1 MKPRIESLNEKK
13 LIGQKIKMSLAD
25 NKTYELWHKF
35 MPRRKEIENKID
47 NNLYSVQVYD
57 KSLNFKDFTSD
68 TLFEKWAAV
77 EVSTCDTIPAEMETL
92 KLIGGLYAVFTYKG
106 IPADFQ
112 QTIDYIFNIWLPIS
126 DYQLDQ
132 RPHFELLGEKY
143 KNNDP
148 ESEEEIWVPLKRK
161 TIQM

>member
-1 MKPRIESLNEKK
+1 MKPRIEFLHEKK

-35 MPRRKEIENKID
+35 MPRRKEIENIID

-57 KSLNFKDFTSD
+57 KSLNFNDFTSD
-68 TLFEKWAAV
+68 TLFEKWAAI
-77 EVSTCDTIPAEMETL
+77 EVSTCDRIPAEMETL
-92 KLIGGLYAVFTYKG
+92 ELSGGFYAVFIFKG
-106 IPADFQ
+106 IPADFK
-112 QTIDYIFNIWLPIS
+112 QTFHYIFNTWLPNS

-143 KNNDP
+143 KNNEPD
-148 ESEEEIWVPLKRK
+148 SEEEVWIPVKSIRRE
-161 TIQM
+161 